1 MPIAEVKTDITCAT
15 VLIGDNSSWPTRRNT
30 CHAGPGRLGTFQS
43 VWSKIDACLRHDS
56 RMPAHVM
63 AFRAALSPIRL
74 VTQSLRSFFK
84 EFKVEIELLKV
95 RFANG
100 STQRSFHLA
109 IVVIEVLMRR

>member
-1 MPIAEVKTDITCAT
+1 M
-15 VLIGDNSSWPTRRNT
+15 S
-30 CHAGPGRLGTFQS
+30 
-43 VWSKIDACLRHDS
+43 
-56 RMPAHVM
+56 AHVM

-109 IVVIEVLMRR
+109 TIVIEVLMRRWTLHVIDDFLSNATP